1 MFEFFFTLTVAFL
14 AFVVKDAYTAITRA
28 NKGEPI
34 FKPHPAKARPAV
46 AATQVTA
53 PAPTPTP
60 APSVVTEKPKV
71 ASKPAMATP
80 AVSATPAN
88 NLRNPATG
96 EVTAVPANY
105 RFAKKWI
112 KDALVS
118 EKLLDRV
125 YKPSQLDD
133 ATAKKAKDAIEQL
146 RTIAKYQG

>member
-1 MFEFFFTLTVAFL
+1 MFEFFFTLTVAFM

-34 FKPHPAKARPAV
+34 FQPHPAKTKPAV
-46 AATQVTA
+46 AATKVTA
-53 PAPTPTP
+53 PAPAP
-60 APSVVTEKPKV
+60 APAVVTEKPKV
-71 ASKPAMATP
+71 ASKPLMATP

-96 EVTAVPANY
+96 EITAVPANY

-133 ATAKKAKDAIEQL
+133 ATAKKAKEAIEQL

>member
-14 AFVVKDAYTAITRA
+14 AYVVKDAYTAITRA

-34 FKPHPAKARPAV
+34 LPPRPAKASPA
-46 AATQVTA
+46 VTA
-53 PAPTPTP
+53 PAPTPASP
-60 APSVVTEKPKV
+60 VVTEKPKV
-71 ASKPAMATP
+71 APTPPAAS
-80 AVSATPAN
+80 VTPAN

-96 EVTAVPANY
+96 EITAVPANY

>member
-1 MFEFFFTLTVAFL
+1 MFEFFFTLTVAFM

-34 FKPHPAKARPAV
+34 FPPHSAKAKPAV
-46 AATQVTA
+46 AATKVAA
-53 PAPTPTP
+53 PAPAP
-60 APSVVTEKPKV
+60 APAVVTEKPKV
-71 ASKPAMATP
+71 ASKPLTATP
-80 AVSATPAN
+80 AVSPTPAN

-96 EVTAVPANY
+96 EITAVPANY

-133 ATAKKAKDAIEQL
+133 ATAKKAKEAIEQL